1 MLPPKETKIGIGGQ
15 ILHDLGLSDL
25 RILTNRPKTYTGL
38 HGFGLE
44 VVEQV
49 AIKP

>member
-1 MLPPKETKIGIGGQ
+1 MDNRDIGTGGQ
-15 ILHDLGLSDL
+15 ILRDLGLTQL

-44 VVEQV
+44 VVEHV
-49 AIKP
+49 PIEA